1 VTVACLAAVLCVAC
15 VRSEPNIRTDV
26 RERLDADQTLAGLDL
41 SIEVKK
47 RVVYL
52 SGRTF
57 TEEQQQRAIAAARGR
72 GIKLVVNH
80 MSLTNS
86 ALIDKV
92 KQALAADE
100 TIGKI
105 PIDVDAEG
113 TIVRLMSDKTNSDE
127 RERAVQVASAVEGV
141 TQVLPLSHIV
151 ARCGTA
157 GPSDR
162 QHDSHEIH
170 QLRHRCPR
178 EIQIP
183 HAVVDFPHWRL

>member
-1 VTVACLAAVLCVAC
+1 MTVACLAAVLCVAC

-57 TEEQQQRAIAAARGR
+57 TEEQQRRAVTTARGR

-141 TQVLPLSHIV
+141 TQVE
-151 ARCGTA
+151 
-157 GPSDR
+157 DR
-162 QHDSHEIH
+162 MK
-170 QLRHRCPR
+170 
-178 EIQIP
+178 
-183 HAVVDFPHWRL
+183 

>member
-1 VTVACLAAVLCVAC
+1 MAACLAAVLCVSC
-15 VRSEPNIRTDV
+15 VRSESKIRTDV

-41 SIEVKK
+41 SIEVKN
-47 RVVYL
+47 RVVYV
-52 SGRTF
+52 SGRTL
-57 TEEQQQRAIAAARGR
+57 TEEQQQRAVATARGR

-141 TQVLPLSHIV
+141 TQVE
-151 ARCGTA
+151 
-157 GPSDR
+157 DR
-162 QHDSHEIH
+162 MK
-170 QLRHRCPR
+170 
-178 EIQIP
+178 
-183 HAVVDFPHWRL
+183 

>member
-1 VTVACLAAVLCVAC
+1 MAACLAAVLCVSC
-15 VRSEPNIRTDV
+15 VRSESKIRTDV

-41 SIEVKK
+41 SIEVKN

-52 SGRTF
+52 SGRTL
-57 TEEQQQRAIAAARGR
+57 TEEQQQRAVAAARGR

-141 TQVLPLSHIV
+141 TQVE
-151 ARCGTA
+151 
-157 GPSDR
+157 DR
-162 QHDSHEIH
+162 MK
-170 QLRHRCPR
+170 
-178 EIQIP
+178 
-183 HAVVDFPHWRL
+183 

>member
-1 VTVACLAAVLCVAC
+1 MVACLTAVLCFAC
-15 VRSEPNIRTDV
+15 VLSESDIRRDV
-26 RERLDADQTLAGLDL
+26 RQRLHADQALEKLDL
-41 SIEVKK
+41 SIEVKN

-57 TEEQQQRAIAAARGR
+57 TEEQQQRAVTTARGR

-92 KQALAADE
+92 KEALAADE
-100 TIGKI
+100 KIGKI

-127 RERAVQVASAVEGV
+127 RERAVQVASSVEGV
-141 TQVLPLSHIV
+141 TQVE
-151 ARCGTA
+151 
-157 GPSDR
+157 DR
-162 QHDSHEIH
+162 MK
-170 QLRHRCPR
+170 
-178 EIQIP
+178 
-183 HAVVDFPHWRL
+183 

>member
-1 VTVACLAAVLCVAC
+1 MVACLAAVLCFAC
-15 VRSEPNIRTDV
+15 VRSESDIRTDV

-41 SIEVKK
+41 SIEVKN

-52 SGRTF
+52 SGRTL
-57 TEEQQQRAIAAARGR
+57 TQEQQQRALSAARGR

-113 TIVRLMSDKTNSDE
+113 TIATARRPRKRLSNLSSPPRTP
-127 RERAVQVASAVEGV
+127 RRFRA
-141 TQVLPLSHIV
+141 
-151 ARCGTA
+151 A
-157 GPSDR
+157 G
-162 QHDSHEIH
+162 
-170 QLRHRCPR
+170 
-178 EIQIP
+178 
-183 HAVVDFPHWRL
+183 FP